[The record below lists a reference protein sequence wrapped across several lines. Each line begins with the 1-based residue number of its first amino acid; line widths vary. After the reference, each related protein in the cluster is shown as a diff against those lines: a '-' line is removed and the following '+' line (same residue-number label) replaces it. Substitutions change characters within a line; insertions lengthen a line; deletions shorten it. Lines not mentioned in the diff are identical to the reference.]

1 MLYLCINKNDKD
13 MNAMYLIRPV
23 LDSNDLV
30 EYFEFV
36 RISDDA
42 ILYASS
48 DFELI
53 HNYAFGFCVA
63 KNTTFKIL

>member
-13 MNAMYLIRPV
+13 METNYLIRPV
-23 LDSNDLV
+23 VDSNDVV

-36 RISDDA
+36 RIADDS
-42 ILYASS
+42 ILFSTSNYDSICLYAS
-48 DFELI
+48 
-53 HNYAFGFCVA
+53 GFCAA